1 METLWQDVRFGARLL
16 IKNPGFALVAVLTLA
31 LGIGANTTIFS
42 WLNSVLINSI
52 PGAQRQ
58 RDLIVAVSN
67 SPTFRNSSLSYP
79 DYLDYREQNTT
90 LQGLAI
96 HDFVSLT
103 AGDDAG
109 SELIYGEIASANFF
123 DVLGIQAIHGRLF
136 LPEEDKDFGGH
147 PVLVISYPLWQRRF
161 GGDPGV
167 VGRTVRLNN
176 SPYTIVGITPRG
188 FQGGEIGLAFDA
200 WVPFTMMQQLTGRG
214 ESYKNRSNHSFSSL
228 GRLKRGVSIK
238 KAQAEFDVIAR
249 QLAKQFPDT
258 NEKWTVTLY
267 PLWKAPYGTVEV
279 LSTVLLVLMGTVGVV
294 LLIACANVANLL
306 LARATKRRR
315 EIAIRLSVGASR
327 RRLLQ
332 QLLTE
337 SILLSLTGGIIGVA
351 VSLWTSQLL
360 MKLAPPSDLPIRIES
375 GVDGL
380 VILFAFALS
389 LITGIVFGIAP
400 ALQSSRLD
408 VIASLKQ
415 ESGTMGWRWKKA
427 WLRNS
432 LVVSQVALSLI
443 LLAAAGLFI
452 RSLDNARTM
461 KLGFEPHNVLLA
473 SIDLLLSGYNSDRGR
488 VFQQQ
493 LLDRA
498 QAIPGVR
505 SATLARRIPLG
516 FKGQSSRGTIQVEGY
531 EPAKGETV
539 WSNVTNVGPNYFRV
553 METPLVR
560 GRDIAY
566 GDTKDS
572 VPIAVINETLAKRYW
587 PAADPI
593 GKRFSW
599 AGRWRT
605 IVGIAR
611 DSKYRNLNEPPTPH
625 FFLPLQQVNNSEF
638 ALLIRT
644 EGNPASMSS
653 AVISAI
659 KQMDPTLAVFGVR
672 TLEEHIGAAAFQ
684 QRMASMLLGA
694 FGGLAL
700 ILAAIGV
707 FGVIS
712 YTVTQQTREFGI
724 RMALGAQ
731 PQDLMWWVLRR
742 GLTLAFAGIFIG
754 LAAAWGTAHLLRS
767 LLLGVSTSDPATFVG
782 VTLLLAVV
790 SCLAI
795 LIPAHRAA
803 AVDPSTSLRYQ

>member
-1 METLWQDVRFGARLL
+1 METLWQDVRFGVRLL
-16 IKNPGFALVAVLTLA
+16 VKNPGFTLIAVLTLA

-42 WLNSVLINSI
+42 WLNSVLINSM

-58 RDLIVAVSN
+58 RELIVVVAS
-67 SPTFRNSSLSYP
+67 SPTFRYSSLSYP

-96 HDFVSLT
+96 HEFIPLT
-103 AGDDAG
+103 LGDDAG
-109 SELIYGEIASANFF
+109 SELIYGEVASANFF
-123 DVLGIQAIHGRLF
+123 AVLEIQASHGRLF
-136 LPEEDKDFGGH
+136 LPEEDRGFGGR

-161 GGDPGV
+161 GGDPRV
-167 VGRTVRLNN
+167 IGRTVRLNN
-176 SPYTIVGITPRG
+176 SPYTIVGIAPRG

-200 WVPFTMMQQLTGRG
+200 WIPFAMLPQLTGGG
-214 ESYKNRSNHSFSSL
+214 ESYKNRGNHSFASL
-228 GRLKRGVSIK
+228 GRLKPGVSIRQ
-238 KAQAEFDVIAR
+238 AQAEFAVIAG

-258 NEKWTVTLY
+258 NDKWTVTLY

-279 LSTVLLVLMGTVGVV
+279 LSAVLLVLMGTVGVV

-306 LARATKRRR
+306 LARAAKRRR

-327 RRLLQ
+327 GRLLR

-337 SILLSLTGGIIGVA
+337 SILLSMSGGLIGIV
-351 VSLWTSQLL
+351 VSFWTSRLL

-380 VILFAFALS
+380 VILFTFGLS

-408 VIASLKQ
+408 VVASLKE
-415 ESGTMGWRWKKA
+415 ESGTMGWRWKNV

-432 LVVSQVALSLI
+432 LVVSQIALSLI
-443 LLAAAGLFI
+443 LLVAAGLFI
-452 RSLDNARTM
+452 GSLDNARSM
-461 KLGFEPHNVLLA
+461 KLGFEPRNVLLA
-473 SIDLLLSGYNSDRGR
+473 SIELSLNGYSSDQGR

-493 LLDRA
+493 LLERA
-498 QAIPGVR
+498 RAMAGVR

-516 FKGQSSRGTIQVEGY
+516 FKGQSRGTIQVEGY

-539 WSNVTNVGPNYFRV
+539 WSSVTRVGPNYFRT
-553 METPLVR
+553 METPLLR
-560 GRDIAY
+560 GRDITY
-566 GDTKDS
+566 EDTKDS
-572 VPIAVINETLAKRYW
+572 APIAVINETLAKRYW
-587 PAADPI
+587 PDTDPI

-599 AGRWRT
+599 AGGWRT

-625 FFLPLQQVNNSEF
+625 FFLPLQQVYSSSLT
-638 ALLIRT
+638 LLIRT
-644 EGNPASMSS
+644 EGDPARMSS
-653 AVISAI
+653 AVTSAI
-659 KQMDPTLAVFGVR
+659 KQLDPALAVFGVR

-700 ILAAIGV
+700 VLAAIGV

-731 PQDLMWWVLRR
+731 PQNLMWWVLRR
-742 GLTLAFAGIFIG
+742 GLTLAFTGIFIG
-754 LAAAWGTAHLLRS
+754 FCSRRLEHNLLNNQARYNR
-767 LLLGVSTSDPATFVG
+767 DPF
-782 VTLLLAVV
+782 
-790 SCLAI
+790 
-795 LIPAHRAA
+795 
-803 AVDPSTSLRYQ
+803 